1 MRPVRIIAAVLF
13 AATVGTL
20 TPLAAPAWAES
31 RTPPVAVHASPS
43 PVAAGHAVILSGSVG
58 PVAATSDCSS
68 IILYSDAFDPVNRV
82 GHLIAVYATAKPTG
96 AFAATTTIPRSKP
109 AGTYPIYLRCGGAT
123 IGGGTLVV
131 RATTTTTGPSLV
143 PLGSHQF
150 GHLRA
155 PDAIVA
161 QAGPNQVGFSSPP
174 KGADG
179 LSFGPWSFDVARD
192 GSIWLLDEV
201 NYRLLVWQPGR
212 PAQPARTVRLPQD
225 PLERIADFAV
235 AFDGTIYATYVP
247 PPGAGPKTLRLCALT
262 PSGQVRWTAPTID
275 QIFNARLRIGT
286 DGALYVVG
294 GLEQASAHEY
304 WTPLTTPA
312 GRPLPLAEQRRRTSP
327 RQPLPGGLRLA
338 TTYVSAHEQHVTLS
352 NQAGQPV
359 RGWRITSH
367 NELGPSTATPALV
380 GGDPVVVFG
389 ISQQTKAKFLY
400 EDLVLRLAPAGGTR
414 QRFALKPES
423 RAVWGDTPITGVRV
437 GPDGQ
442 LYQLRTDRA
451 TGASIARYLLAST
464 QVAPPTTTPA
474 PTAPPATAPPMTH
487 PPVSQPTVSAPVVTG
502 SPTQPA
508 TPAAAQ
514 SARRWIIP
522 GLAAVG
528 SGTLAALGVWLL
540 YRRRHPVGASRQ
552 GRSGMAH

>member
-1 MRPVRIIAAVLF
+1 MRPVRIIATVLL
-13 AATVGTL
+13 AATVTTL
-20 TPLAAPAWAES
+20 TLLTAPVSAAPI
-31 RTPPVAVHASPS
+31 AVHASPN
-43 PVAAGHAVILSGSVG
+43 PVVAGHTVTLYGSVG
-58 PVAATSDCSS
+58 PDGASSDCAD
-68 IILYSDAFDPVNRV
+68 IALYSLAFTTTNDLTAAP
-82 GHLIAVYATAKPTG
+82 VYATAKSDGT
-96 AFAATTTIPRSKP
+96 FTTTATIPRAKP
-109 AGTYPIYLRCGGAT
+109 AGTYTITGRCGGGNLGVSA
-123 IGGGTLVV
+123 TLVV
-131 RATTTTTGPSLV
+131 RAAGTIISPSLV

-161 QAGPNQVGFSSPP
+161 QAGPNQVGFYSPP

-201 NYRLLVWQPGR
+201 NHRLLVWQSGQPDR
-212 PAQPARTVRLPQD
+212 PARSVPLPPD

-235 AFDGTIYATYVP
+235 APDHTIYATYVP
-247 PPGAGPKTLRLCALT
+247 PSGPGPKTLRLCALT

-275 QIFNARLRIGT
+275 QIFNARLRLGP

-294 GLEQASAHEY
+294 GLEQAGTHDY

-327 RQPLPGGLRLA
+327 QQPLPGGLRLA
-338 TTYVSAHEQHVTLS
+338 TTYVSAHAQQVTLS

-359 RGWRITSH
+359 RAWRITSP
-367 NELGPSTATPALV
+367 NELGGSTATPALV
-380 GGDPVVVFG
+380 GGDPVVVLG
-389 ISQQTKAKFLY
+389 VSQQTKAKFLY
-400 EDLVLRLAPAGGTR
+400 ENLVLRLAPKGGTR
-414 QRFALKPES
+414 QRFAIKADT
-423 RAVWGDTPITGVRV
+423 RAVWGDAPITGVRV

-451 TGASIARYLLAST
+451 TGASIARHSLT
-464 QVAPPTTTPA
+464 TIDDGPPTTPTPTTPPVTTPA
-474 PTAPPATAPPMTH
+474 VSH
-487 PPVSQPTVSAPVVTG
+487 PPVSAAAATG
-502 SPTQPA
+502 SAAQPA

-528 SGTLAALGVWLL
+528 SGALAALGVWLL
-540 YRRRHPVGASRQ
+540 YRRRPGRPSRQ
-552 GRSGMAH
+552 GRSRIAH